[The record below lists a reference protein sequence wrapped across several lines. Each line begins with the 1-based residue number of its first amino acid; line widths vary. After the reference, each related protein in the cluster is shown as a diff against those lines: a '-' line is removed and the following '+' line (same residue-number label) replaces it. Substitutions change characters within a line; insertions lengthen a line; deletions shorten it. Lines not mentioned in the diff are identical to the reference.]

1 MKKSEIARQ
10 FDYKATSFLLL
21 ASIALTFNSVL
32 NFIASNSELNAVLN
46 TIIVSL
52 VSILSICTY
61 VFTLKGFV
69 TVNKSCKLSEDNQ
82 DYYMGRKLTI
92 MTIVFILI
100 SVILSFVAVFMSYLI
115 SQYSQLDTLTNADE
129 RARMNIMIIT
139 AVINLLLQFFAIS
152 TPYIVY
158 VWKLRATIPA
168 KDKLLSNI
176 ALLTV
181 IVMVVQL
188 AIGVLNS
195 TYIAQNSHSTFLTS
209 FSEILLTVKYI
220 VLTVFLFLRR
230 NSLIASVP
238 DEE

>member
-1 MKKSEIARQ
+1 
-10 FDYKATSFLLL
+10 
-21 ASIALTFNSVL
+21 
-32 NFIASNSELNAVLN
+32 
-46 TIIVSL
+46 
-52 VSILSICTY
+52 
-61 VFTLKGFV
+61 
-69 TVNKSCKLSEDNQ
+69 
-82 DYYMGRKLTI
+82 MGRKLTI

-115 SQYSQLDTLTNADE
+115 AQYSQLDTLTNADE

-158 VWKLRATIPA
+158 VWKLRSTIPA

-188 AIGVLNS
+188 AIGILNS